1 MNRLLK
7 RILQNSWVELAFRW
21 ILGATFIYSSYGKI
35 LAPADFAK
43 IIYGYG
49 LFPAPLI
56 NLIAIIVPYLQ
67 LVIALAL
74 ILGIYPRSA
83 AITVNALLAAFVI
96 LISINLV
103 RGHEFNCGCFALQNS
118 GNPLSPSATILRDF
132 IFLALGMQV
141 YFYRHTRRWCV
152 LPSEYKS

>member
-7 RILQNSWVELAFRW
+7 RIVQNSWVELAFRW
-21 ILGATFIYSSYGKI
+21 ILGATFIYSSYDKI
-35 LAPADFAK
+35 LSPADFAK

-67 LVIALAL
+67 LVIAFAL

-83 AITVNALLAAFVI
+83 AIIVNALLAAFVI
-96 LISINLV
+96 LISINLI
-103 RGHEFNCGCFALQNS
+103 RGHEFNCGCFALQIS
-118 GNPLSPSATILRDF
+118 GNQLSPSATILRDL
-132 IFLALGMQV
+132 IFLMLGMQI
-141 YFYRHTRRWCV
+141 YFYRHSRRWCI
-152 LPSEYKS
+152 LQSG